1 MMVCYDGD
9 TMAGSAIVKAE
20 ILIDPDWCKGC
31 NICVALCPTQVLA
44 LDEHEKATVIAL
56 ERCTL
61 CRSCELHCP
70 DLAIEVRRA
79 GGRGAG
85 GAAAAE
91 EGAAAAGGE

>member
-1 MMVCYDGD
+1 VAAS
-9 TMAGSAIVKAE
+9 TTAKAE
-20 ILIDPDWCKGC
+20 ILINRDWCKGC

-44 LDEHEKATVIAL
+44 LDEQERATVIAL

-79 GGRGAG
+79 GAATG
-85 GAAAAE
+85 GAAGAAE
-91 EGAAAAGGE
+91 DAGGE

>member
-1 MMVCYDGD
+1 
-9 TMAGSAIVKAE
+9 MAATTTAKAE
-20 ILIDPDWCKGC
+20 ILIDRDWCKGC

-44 LDEHEKATVIAL
+44 LDEQEKATVIAL

-79 GGRGAG
+79 GGAP
-85 GAAAAE
+85 APAAE
-91 EGAAAAGGE
+91 RK

>member
-1 MMVCYDGD
+1 
-9 TMAGSAIVKAE
+9 MAPTTTAKAE
-20 ILIDPDWCKGC
+20 ILIDLLWCKGC

-44 LDEHEKATVIAL
+44 LDEQEKATVVAL

-79 GGRGAG
+79 GGGKTPTP
-85 GAAAAE
+85 
-91 EGAAAAGGE
+91 EGEQ